1 MNDNQ
6 STTSL
11 WFRNLRN
18 DIIAAFEAIELEYSK
33 EHNTAASTFERKLW
47 NRPGGGGGEISIMHG
62 NVFEKVGVNISTVHG
77 VLSPEFS
84 QHIPGA
90 IDAPQFFATGISIV
104 AHMCSPLVPAVHFN
118 TRYLE
123 TSKTW
128 FGGGSDLTPMYP
140 DEFETAKFHD
150 ALKTACD
157 QHDSTYY
164 PRFKQECDQYFYLKH
179 RQEARGVGGIFYDYL
194 NSGDFNNDFAFTVD
208 IGKAFLTIYPEI
220 VRHKMWLPWAKEQ
233 RDYQLIRRGRYVEFN
248 LLYDR
253 GTKFGLM
260 TDGNIEAILMSM
272 PPEVRWP

>member
-1 MNDNQ
+1 MNNNQ

-33 EHNTAASTFERKLW
+33 EHNTVASTFERKLW

-77 VLSPEFS
+77 VLSPELS

-90 IDAPQFFATGISIV
+90 LEAPQFFATGISIV

-140 DEFETAKFHD
+140 DEFETTKFHD
-150 ALKTACD
+150 ALKTACN

-164 PRFKQECDQYFYLKH
+164 PRFKEECDQYFYLKH
-179 RQEARGVGGIFYDYL
+179 RQESRGVGGIF
-194 NSGDFNNDFAFTVD
+194 
-208 IGKAFLTIYPEI
+208 
-220 VRHKMWLPWAKEQ
+220 
-233 RDYQLIRRGRYVEFN
+233 
-248 LLYDR
+248 
-253 GTKFGLM
+253 
-260 TDGNIEAILMSM
+260 
-272 PPEVRWP
+272 